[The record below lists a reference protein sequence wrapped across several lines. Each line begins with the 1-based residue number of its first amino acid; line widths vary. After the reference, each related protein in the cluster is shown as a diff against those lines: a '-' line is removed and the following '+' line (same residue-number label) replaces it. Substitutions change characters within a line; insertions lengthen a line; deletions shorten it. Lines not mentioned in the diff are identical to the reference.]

1 MQHYADN
8 NPLAF
13 HSIGLIRSPVLS
25 PDLIIANS
33 WMNAPDGFL
42 DLVRGYLG
50 NDTDEFNQVIHALY
64 LGVSCSE
71 NHVRLLNRDLSERK
85 DAAILVASGPSLD
98 DNIKF
103 SNQTSRDIIFA
114 SGSSIGALLRSGMS
128 HESYCLKCLQLSTK
142 IF

>member
-1 MQHYADN
+1 
-8 NPLAF
+8 
-13 HSIGLIRSPVLS
+13 
-25 PDLIIANS
+25 
-33 WMNAPDGFL
+33 MNAPDGFL

-103 SNQTSRDIIFA
+103 IKSDFARYNLFA
-114 SGSSIGALLRSGMS
+114 SGSSIGALLRSGIVPHGVVLLEMS
-128 HESYCLKCLQLSTK
+128 SIVYRS
-142 IF
+142 